1 MPKQLTADFV
11 STHRALAGSRF
22 SLAAFPE
29 AETTRLCAFE
39 PPQTYE
45 AWLAATNVDG
55 FMSSRLLHTTKSR
68 GERLQ
73 RVDRAYKAWIE
84 YPGAEGITHAG
95 NAENLMNAL
104 QTYIGVTYRLNGTVK
119 ETSILSGDYRD
130 ARNRNNVIK
139 NTLDLT
145 RLIHALGGTS
155 PASNEEARKM
165 TRKMMLT
172 LLANIQVDW
181 DWKTDLLSG
190 AASVIPGVNDV
201 VDKAG
206 KEMAAEIMQV
216 VEGSAA
222 GLAGGVYVGYTQYQE
237 YQTHGGGAK
246 KFLKEQFKKF
256 QNWVVEKLKDKF
268 PGRVSELIELVGK
281 ALGVVFKFVCKAA
294 GDFVGA
300 GADILQGLASLI
312 EDAWTRRSIT
322 LQQSELVTSDGA
334 FALIR
339 AGIDSGIVQRQAVAA
354 WKVVKGTI
362 SIAVTATTAALA
374 NKVADLVL
382 AGFEFIFKMLY
393 TLFEEKRIKAFL
405 TEAKILW
412 RNLSNT
418 PAVPVAS
425 VASVAPLVKMK
436 GSKLAA
442 DENPTFTV
450 PLVSRGTM
458 PEFKAAHYTPDDF
471 LHNRKA
477 AYLNFLYSMTKAS
490 PVMAA
495 IVMNSGVIAEPDDVF
510 HSATPRSTDDVGRA
524 AEHIKTLKIEATRL
538 FKECSFKVTPAPVT
552 VLSGDS
558 NEIYQRLLN
567 NAKGATQP
575 VLVAA

>member
-1 MPKQLTADFV
+1 MPKKLTPDFV
-11 STHRALAGSRF
+11 STHRALAGSKF
-22 SLAAFPE
+22 SLATFPE
-29 AETTRLCAFE
+29 TEITRLCAFE

-84 YPGAEGITHAG
+84 YAGAEGITHAG

-104 QTYIGVTYRLNGTVK
+104 QTYIGVTYRLNGTVAQ
-119 ETSILSGDYRD
+119 TSVISGDYRD
-130 ARNRNNVIK
+130 ARNRNNVITD
-139 NTLDLT
+139 TLKLT
-145 RLIHALGGTS
+145 HLIHTLGGTS

-181 DWKTDLLSG
+181 DWKTDLLGG
-190 AASVIPGVNDV
+190 AVSVIPGVNDV

-206 KEMAAEIMQV
+206 KDMAAEIMQV

-222 GLAGGVYVGYTQYQE
+222 GVAGGIYVGYTQYEE
-237 YQTHGGGAK
+237 YKTQGGGAK
-246 KFLKEQFKKF
+246 KFLKAQFKKF
-256 QNWVVEKLKDKF
+256 QAWVVEKLKDKF
-268 PGRVSELIELVGK
+268 PGRVSELVELVGK

-300 GADILQGLASLI
+300 GADIVQGLASLI
-312 EDAWTRRSIT
+312 EDAWTRRGIT

-354 WKVVKGTI
+354 WKIVKGTI
-362 SIAVTATTAALA
+362 SVAVTATTAALA
-374 NKVADLVL
+374 NKIADLVL
-382 AGFEFIFKMLY
+382 AGFEFTFKMLY

-418 PAVPVAS
+418 PAVPA
-425 VASVAPLVKMK
+425 APVAPLVRMK
-436 GSKLAA
+436 AGKLAT
-442 DENPTFTV
+442 DDDPTFDV

-471 LHNRKA
+471 LQNRKA

-490 PVMAA
+490 PIMAA
-495 IVMNSGVIAEPDDVF
+495 IVMNSGVISEPEDVF
-510 HSATPRSTDDVGRA
+510 HSATPRSTDDVKRA
-524 AEHIKTLKIEATRL
+524 ALHIATLKIEATRL

-575 VLVAA
+575 VLVTA

>member
-1 MPKQLTADFV
+1 MPKKQLTADFV
-11 STHRALAGSRF
+11 AAQRALAGDKF
-22 SLAAFPE
+22 SLAAFT
-29 AETTRLCAFE
+29 ETEITRLCAFE
-39 PPQTYE
+39 PPQTYD

-55 FMSSRLLHTTKSR
+55 IMSSRLLQTTKSR

-73 RVDRAYKAWIE
+73 RVDRAYKAWIG
-84 YPGAEGITHAG
+84 YTGAEGITHAG

-104 QTYIGVTYRLNGTVK
+104 QTYIGVTYRLNGTVAQ
-119 ETSILSGDYRD
+119 TSIISKDYRD
-130 ARNRNNVIK
+130 ARNRNNVITD
-139 NTLDLT
+139 TLKLT
-145 RLIHALGGTS
+145 HLIHSLSSASAT
-155 PASNEEARKM
+155 SNEESRKM

-181 DWKTDLLSG
+181 DWKSDLLSG
-190 AASVIPGVNDV
+190 VVSVIPGVNDV
-201 VDKAG
+201 VDKSG
-206 KEMAAEIMQV
+206 QEMAAEIMQV
-216 VEGSAA
+216 VEGSVA
-222 GLAGGVYVGYTQYQE
+222 GTAGSIYMGYSQYQE
-237 YQTHGGGAK
+237 YKTQGVGAK
-246 KFLKEQFKKF
+246 RFLIDQFKKF

-300 GADILQGLASLI
+300 GADIVQGLASLI
-312 EDAWTRRSIT
+312 EDAWTRRVIS

-339 AGIDSGIVQRQAVAA
+339 AGIDSGIAQRQVVSA

-374 NKVADLVL
+374 NKIADLVL

-405 TEAKILW
+405 TEAKTLW

-418 PAVPVAS
+418 SATLVPPTGPVE
-425 VASVAPLVKMK
+425 
-436 GSKLAA
+436 G
-442 DENPTFTV
+442 PTFEFEM

-458 PEFKAAHYTPDDF
+458 PEFKAAHYTPEEF
-471 LHNRKA
+471 LQNKKA

-524 AEHIKTLKIEATRL
+524 AAHIASLKIEATRL
-538 FKECSFKVTPAPVT
+538 FKECSFKVTPAPIT
-552 VLSGDS
+552 ELSGDS
-558 NEIYQRLLN
+558 NTVYQRLLN
-567 NAKGATQP
+567 NVKGATQP
-575 VLVAA
+575 VLVTA

>member
-1 MPKQLTADFV
+1 MPKKLTAAFV
-11 STHRALAGSRF
+11 TSQRALAGSKF
-22 SLAAFPE
+22 SLATFPDTE
-29 AETTRLCAFE
+29 ITRLCAFE

-55 FMSSRLLHTTKSR
+55 FLSSKLLHTTKAR

-84 YPGAEGITHAG
+84 YAGAEGITHAG

-104 QTYIGVTYRLNGTVK
+104 QTYIGVTYRLNGTVAQ
-119 ETSILSGDYRD
+119 TSVISGDYRD
-130 ARNRNNVIK
+130 ARNRNNVITD
-139 NTLDLT
+139 TLKLT
-145 RLIHALGGTS
+145 HLIHALS
-155 PASNEEARKM
+155 NASAASNEEARKM

-181 DWKTDLLSG
+181 DWKTDLIG
-190 AASVIPGVNDV
+190 GVVSVIPGVNDV
-201 VDKAG
+201 VDKSG
-206 KEMAAEIMQV
+206 QEMAAEIMQV
-216 VEGSAA
+216 VEGSVA
-222 GLAGGVYVGYTQYQE
+222 GTAGAIYAGYTQYEE
-237 YQTHGGGAK
+237 YKTQGGGAK
-246 KFLKEQFKKF
+246 RFLKQQFEKF
-256 QNWVVEKLKDKF
+256 KTWVVEKLKDKF

-300 GADILQGLASLI
+300 GADIVQGLASLI

-322 LQQSELVTSDGA
+322 IQQSELVTSDGA

-339 AGIDSGIVQRQAVAA
+339 AGIDSGIAQRQVVAA
-354 WKVVKGTI
+354 WKIIKGTI

-374 NKVADLVL
+374 NKIADLVL

-405 TEAKILW
+405 TEAKTLW

-418 PAVPVAS
+418 PATPVAP
-425 VASVAPLVKMK
+425 ATRAT
-436 GSKLAA
+436 AA
-442 DENPTFTV
+442 TPPTEVPTFEV

-458 PEFKAAHYTPDDF
+458 PEFKAAHYTPEDF
-471 LHNRKA
+471 LHNKKA

-490 PVMAA
+490 PIMAA
-495 IVMNSGVIAEPDDVF
+495 IVMNSGVISEPDDVF
-510 HSATPRSTDDVGRA
+510 HSATPRSTDDVQRA
-524 AEHIKTLKIEATRL
+524 ADHITSLKIEATRL

-558 NEIYQRLLN
+558 NEVYQRLLN
-567 NAKGATQP
+567 NARGATQP